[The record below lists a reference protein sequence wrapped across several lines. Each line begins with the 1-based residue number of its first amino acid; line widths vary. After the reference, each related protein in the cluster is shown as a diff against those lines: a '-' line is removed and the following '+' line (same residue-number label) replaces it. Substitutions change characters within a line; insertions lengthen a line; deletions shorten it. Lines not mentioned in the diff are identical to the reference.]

1 MGQSGCLYRDR
12 AVGAGASRRI
22 DSLGVH
28 SYHHHAASI
37 VWAGMIETTISH
49 YRLLEKLGGGGMGVV
64 YKAEDTRLH
73 RFVALKFLPDDVAR
87 DPQALARFERE
98 AQATSALNHP
108 NICTIY
114 DIGEQDGRAFIA
126 MEFLDGQ
133 TLKRC
138 IAGRPLESER
148 LLPIA
153 IDIAD
158 ALDAAHAKGIIHRD
172 IKPANIF
179 VTERGRGKVLDFG
192 LAKMTFKAAAES
204 ETITSGSDAEHLTSP
219 GAMLGTAAYMS
230 PEQVRAKELDART
243 DLFSF
248 GAVLYEMAT
257 GRLPFDGGSSGEI
270 CGAILYSEP
279 QAPTQVNGQI
289 PGGLE
294 TVIRKA
300 LEKDRSL
307 RYQHASELRADLQR
321 LKRDSE
327 SSHHSAAAASGTTDA
342 STPGMASRGFGSQS
356 RVAPSNVTRAE
367 SSPDAQRPRS
377 FPWKVVAAVL
387 LLVAAMVAVGL
398 YWRSHRRPILTEQD
412 TVVLADF
419 NNTTGDPVFDD
430 TLKQAISAQL
440 GQSPFLNILSDAR
453 TRATLKL
460 MAKPANTKLRSEVA
474 RDLCQR
480 ADCKAYIAGSIASL
494 GSQYVIGLDAINCK
508 TGDFLAQEQ
517 VTAENKEHVLRALSV
532 AATALRKKLG
542 ESLSSVEKFDAP
554 LDQATTPSLEALK
567 ALSVG
572 RKILQEKGPEE
583 AIPSFKRAVELDP
596 NFAAAYSALGVS
608 YINLREPGLATENLQ
623 KAYDLR
629 DRVSEREKFRISA
642 NYYLLVTGELPKAIQ
657 AYETWAQTY
666 PRNNEPLGNLGVD
679 YTYLGQYESA
689 VNASLEDLR
698 LFPGSAA
705 AFTNLVGL
713 YTALNRP
720 EDAKA
725 KYQEAVAHKVNNPF
739 LHGNRYGV
747 AFYEGDVAEMQRQVG
762 GQKDKPGEDVLLSF
776 ASDTD
781 AFYGRLASAREKSQ
795 RAIEA
800 ARRADA
806 KETAAEWQMNSAL
819 REAEFGNAARARQE
833 IAAALAAAPTQDVQA
848 LAALALARI
857 GDAAQARKIADDLA
871 HRLPLNTMMNRYWLP
886 AIDASIEIGRNNP
899 AKAIEQLRTSTEYE
913 LGTPTPQFEVG
924 GSLYPAYVRG
934 QAYLSLHQGAEAAA
948 EFQKFLDHR
957 GIAVNSPLGALA
969 RLQLGRAYVLAGD
982 KTKARHAYLEF
993 LELWKDADPDIPALK
1008 QAKLE
1013 YAKLQ

>member
-1 MGQSGCLYRDR
+1 
-12 AVGAGASRRI
+12 
-22 DSLGVH
+22 
-28 SYHHHAASI
+28 
-37 VWAGMIETTISH
+37 MIETTISH
-49 YRLLEKLGGGGMGVV
+49 YRILEKLGGGGMGVV

-73 RFVALKFLPDDVAR
+73 RFVALKFLPDDVAL
-87 DPQALARFERE
+87 DPQALARFQRE
-98 AQATSALNHP
+98 AQAASALNHP

-114 DIGEQDGRAFIA
+114 DIGEQGGRAFIA

-133 TLKRC
+133 TLKHL
-138 IAGRPLESER
+138 IAGRPLDPER

-179 VTERGRGKVLDFG
+179 VTERGHGKILDFG
-192 LAKMTFKAAAES
+192 LAKMTFKVAPES
-204 ETITSGSDAEHLTSP
+204 ETVTSGSDAEHLTSP
-219 GAMLGTAAYMS
+219 GAMLGTVAYMS

-257 GRLPFDGGSSGEI
+257 GNLPFDGGSSGEI
-270 CGAILYSEP
+270 CGAILHKEP
-279 QAPTQVNGQI
+279 PPPTHVNPQI
-289 PGGLE
+289 PVGLE
-294 TVIRKA
+294 MVIAKA
-300 LEKDRSL
+300 LEKDRTL

-327 SSHHSAAAASGTTDA
+327 SAHHSAAVVPGSADATTPAAASGA
-342 STPGMASRGFGSQS
+342 SGSKP
-356 RVAPSNVTRAE
+356 RVATSNVTRAE
-367 SSPDAQRPRS
+367 SSPAAEPPRS
-377 FPWKVVAAVL
+377 FRGKVVASAL
-387 LLVAAMVAVGL
+387 LLVAAIVAGGL
-398 YWRSHRRPILTEQD
+398 YWRSHRPPILTEQD

-419 NNTTGDPVFDD
+419 NNTTGDAVFDD
-430 TLKQAISAQL
+430 TLQQAISAQL

-453 TRATLKL
+453 TRATLRL
-460 MAKPANTKLRSEVA
+460 MAKPANTKLTPEVA

-480 ADCKAYIAGSIASL
+480 AEGKAYIAGSIASL

-517 VTAENKEHVLRALSV
+517 VTAENKEHVLRALDQ

-542 ESLSSVEKFDAP
+542 ESLSSVDKFDAP

-572 RKILQEKGPEE
+572 RKILQEKGPEA

-596 NFAAAYSALGVS
+596 NFAAAYSALGIS
-608 YINLREPGLATENLQ
+608 YINLREPGLASENLQ

-629 DRVSEREKFRISA
+629 DKVSEREKFRISA
-642 NYYLLVTGELPKAIQ
+642 NYYLLVTGELEKAIQ
-657 AYETWAQTY
+657 TYQTWAQTY
-666 PRNNEPLGNLGVD
+666 PRNNEPYGNLGVD

-720 EDAKA
+720 QDAKA
-725 KYQEAVAHKVNNPF
+725 KYQEAIAHKVNNPV

-747 AFYEGDVAEMQRQVG
+747 AFYEGDVAEMGRQVD
-762 GQKDKPGEDVLLSF
+762 GQKGKPGEDVLLSF

-781 AFYGRLASAREKSQ
+781 AFYGHLTSAREKSQ
-795 RAIEA
+795 RAIA
-800 ARRADA
+800 VARRGDA
-806 KETAAEWQMNSAL
+806 QETAAEWQMNSAL
-819 REAEFGNAARARQE
+819 REAEFGNTARARQE
-833 IAAALAAAPTQDVQA
+833 IASALATAPTQDVQT
-848 LAALALARI
+848 LAALALART

-871 HRLPLNTMMNRYWLP
+871 HRFPLNTMINRYWLP
-886 AIDASIEIGRNNP
+886 TIDASIAIGRNNP
-899 AKAIEQLRTSTEYE
+899 AKAIEQLRTATEYE
-913 LGTPTPQFEVG
+913 LGTPTPQFGVG

-957 GIAVNSPLGALA
+957 GIAVNSPLAALA
-969 RLQLGRAYVLAGD
+969 KLQLGRAYVLAGD
-982 KTKARHAYLEF
+982 KTKARQAYLEF
-993 LELWKDADPDIPALK
+993 LELWKDADPDIPVLK
-1008 QAKLE
+1008 QAKVE